1 MKQLTRKDERAG
13 AKVSPY
19 SPIDTTFKGDVERLT
34 KLGRLE
40 EILRK
45 YKINSFE
52 ELEKV
57 IELGVV
63 RLH

>member
-1 MKQLTRKDERAG
+1 MKQLTKKDERTG
-13 AKVSPY
+13 VKVSPY
-19 SPIDTTFKGDVERLT
+19 SPIDTTFKGDVERLN

-57 IELGVV
+57 IELGVI

>member
-1 MKQLTRKDERAG
+1 MKQLTKKDERAG
-13 AKVSPY
+13 VKVSPY

-45 YKINSFE
+45 YKISSFE

-57 IELGVV
+57 IALGVEKI
-63 RLH
+63 H

>member
-1 MKQLTRKDERAG
+1 MKELVRKDERAG
-13 AKVSPY
+13 EKVSPY
-19 SPIDTTFKGDVERLT
+19 TTFKGDVERLN

>member
-1 MKQLTRKDERAG
+1 MKQLTKKDERAG
-13 AKVSPY
+13 VKVSPY
-19 SPIDTTFKGDVERLT
+19 SPIDTTFKGDVERLN

-45 YKINSFE
+45 YKISSFE

-57 IELGVV
+57 IKLGVEKI
-63 RLH
+63 H

>member
-1 MKQLTRKDERAG
+1 MKQLTKKDERAG
-13 AKVSPY
+13 VKVSPY

-40 EILRK
+40 EILKK
-45 YKINSFE
+45 YKIKSFE

-57 IELGVV
+57 IELGVI

>member
-1 MKQLTRKDERAG
+1 MKELVRKDERSG
-13 AKVSPY
+13 EKVSPY
-19 SPIDTTFKGDVERLT
+19 SPIDTTFKGDVERLN

-57 IELGVV
+57 IELGVEKI
-63 RLH
+63 H

>member
-1 MKQLTRKDERAG
+1 MKQLTKKDERAG
-13 AKVSPY
+13 EKVSPY
-19 SPIDTTFKGDVERLT
+19 SPIDTTFKGDVERLN